1 MNSDIIILG
10 MSEATISMLL
20 DIMESNNHYPK
31 ITIVNN
37 LRKIPEKEYL
47 RNGFEFIEIFD
58 LVESSGMF
66 AIGTARGKNR
76 KKVREVF
83 NHISNE
89 QFVKL
94 ISSKSDVSSTVKLGN
109 GTVINPMSC
118 VAAHT
123 FIDDFSF
130 INRGCSIGHHT
141 VIEKYVT
148 LNPAVNIA
156 GNVRIGEGTTIGMGS
171 NIIDGINIGS
181 NSIIGAGSV
190 VTKDIPDGVIAYGS
204 PCKIIRE
211 NEA

>member
-1 MNSDIIILG
+1 

-31 ITIVNN
+31 ITILNN

-47 RNGFEFIEIFD
+47 RNGFEFSEITD
-58 LVESSGMF
+58 LIESSGIF
-66 AIGTARGKNR
+66 AIGTTQAKNR

-83 NHISNE
+83 NQITDE

-94 ISSKSDVSSTVKLGN
+94 ISSRSDISSTVKLGN
-109 GTVINPMSC
+109 GIAINSMSC
-118 VAAHT
+118 VASHT
-123 FIDDFSF
+123 IIDDFSF

-171 NIIDGINIGS
+171 NVIDQVKIGK
-181 NSIIGAGSV
+181 NTIIGAGSV
-190 VTKDIPDGVIAYGS
+190 VTKDIPDNVIAYGS
-204 PCKIIRE
+204 PCKIIR
-211 NEA
+211 NNV

>member
-1 MNSDIIILG
+1 

-31 ITIVNN
+31 ITILNN
-37 LRKIPEKEYL
+37 LRKIQEKEYL
-47 RNGFEFIEIFD
+47 RNGFEFSEIFD
-58 LVESSGMF
+58 LIESSGIF
-66 AIGTARGKNR
+66 AIGTAQPKNR
-76 KKVREVF
+76 KKVRDFF
-83 NHISNE
+83 NQIPDE

-94 ISSKSDVSSTVKLGN
+94 VSSRSDISSTVKLGN
-109 GTVINPMSC
+109 GIAINSMSC

-123 FIDDFSF
+123 TIDDFSF

-156 GNVRIGEGTTIGMGS
+156 GNVTVGESTLIGMGT

-190 VTKDIPDGVIAYGS
+190 VTKDIPNGVIAYGS
-204 PCKIIRE
+204 PCKIIRA